1 MLIPDKIF
9 AYINKRTSN
18 IWQIENDL
26 PKLFQKII
34 VVPAI
39 AELENLPN
47 FINSLEQNDGLELHN
62 TLLLII
68 VNNSIS
74 SAQEVKNDNQ
84 NTLAYLKTI
93 QSKLNISF
101 IDACSAGKEMD
112 DKNGGVGL
120 ARKIG
125 MDLALTK
132 FDYYSI
138 NKKILICTD
147 ADCIVDSNYLT
158 EISQEFNRNNF
169 EAAVVNFAH
178 DISGNDEETKAVICY
193 EIFLRYY
200 VLGLTFAKSEYAF
213 HTIGST
219 MLCTPEAYVKVEG
232 MNKRKAAED
241 FYFLEKLAKIYPIGE
256 IKSTYVHPSKRGSWR
271 VPFGTGKSVD
281 RYLSN
286 TRDEYLLYDP
296 KSFLLLKT
304 WFVVFCDKSLSQPEP
319 ARPAGGLV
327 SGSLNFTDDQQKIP
341 KQDLPD
347 GSQVRNDNL
356 LNQNS
361 LLKISKNIH
370 PALSDFLSQQD
381 FRNFINK
388 VLIKNTNSN
397 EIEKQKH
404 FWFDAFR
411 TLKLIHYL
419 RDAAYPNINM
429 FDAIDE
435 LLRMM
440 KIENPIK
447 RKSEIP
453 DLKTQKEYLLLLRKV
468 QS

>member
-9 AYINKRTSN
+9 SYLNKRAADT
-18 IWQIENDL
+18 WQIENDY
-26 PKLFQKII
+26 KKYFQKII
-34 VVPAI
+34 VVPSI
-39 AELENLPN
+39 AESKSLPTL
-47 FINSLEQNDGLELHN
+47 INSLAQNDELELLN
-62 TLLLII
+62 TLLLIV

-74 SAQEVKNDNQ
+74 SSEEVKIDNQ
-84 NTLAYLKTI
+84 VTLDYLRDIKT
-93 QSKLNISF
+93 SLNISF
-101 IDACSAGKEMD
+101 IDACSNGRELD

-132 FDYYSI
+132 FDYLSI

-147 ADCIVDSNYLT
+147 ADCIVDPNYLS
-158 EISQEFNRNNF
+158 EISQEFNRNNY

-178 DISGNDEETKAVICY
+178 DINGDDEETKAIVCY

-200 VLGLTFAKSEYAF
+200 VLGLNFAKSDYAF

-256 IKSTYVHPSKRGSWR
+256 IKSTYVYPAKRGSWR
-271 VPFGTGKSVD
+271 VPFGTGRSVD

-286 TRDEYLLYDP
+286 SRDEYLLYDP
-296 KSFLLLKT
+296 KSFIVLKT
-304 WFVVFCDKSLSQPEP
+304 WLQVF
-319 ARPAGGLV
+319 
-327 SGSLNFTDDQQKIP
+327 
-341 KQDLPD
+341 
-347 GSQVRNDNL
+347 NDNSIS
-356 LNQNS
+356 NQID
-361 LLKISKNIH
+361 LIRISKNIH

-381 FRNFINK
+381 FGNFINK
-388 VLIKNTNSN
+388 VLLKNNNPN
-397 EIEKQKH
+397 EIEKQRH

-419 RDAAYPNINM
+419 RDETYPNINM
-429 FDAIDE
+429 FDAIDD
-435 LLRMM
+435 LVKMM
-440 KIENPIK
+440 SIENMIK
-447 RKSEIP
+447 RNSAIPELEI
-453 DLKTQKEYLLLLRKV
+453 QKEYLLLLRKI

>member
-1 MLIPDKIF
+1 MLIPDKIS
-9 AYINKRTSN
+9 AYINKRASGN
-18 IWQIENDL
+18 WQIENDY
-26 PKLFQKII
+26 KKYFQKII
-34 VVPAI
+34 VVPSI
-39 AELENLPN
+39 AESKNLPAL
-47 FINSLEQNDGLELHN
+47 INSLEQNDELELLN
-62 TLLLII
+62 TLLLIV

-74 SAQEVKNDNQ
+74 SSEEVKNDNKK
-84 NTLAYLKTI
+84 TIDYLKNI
-93 QSKLNISF
+93 KSRVNISF
-101 IDACSAGKEMD
+101 IDACCAGKEMD

-132 FDYYSI
+132 FDYYSL
-138 NKKILICTD
+138 NKKIMICTD
-147 ADCIVDSNYLT
+147 SDCIVEPYYLT
-158 EISQEFNRNNF
+158 KISQEFNRNNY

-178 DISGNDEETKAVICY
+178 DIKDDDEETKAIICY

-200 VLGLTFAKSEYAF
+200 VLGLNFANSEYAF

-256 IKSTYVHPSKRGSWR
+256 LKSTFVYPSKRGSWR
-271 VPFGTGKSVD
+271 VPFGTGRSVD

-286 TRDEYLLYDP
+286 SRDEYLLYDP
-296 KSFLLLKT
+296 KSFIVLKT
-304 WFVVFCDKSLSQPEP
+304 WLQVF
-319 ARPAGGLV
+319 
-327 SGSLNFTDDQQKIP
+327 
-341 KQDLPD
+341 
-347 GSQVRNDNL
+347 NDNSIS
-356 LNQNS
+356 NQID
-361 LLKISKNIH
+361 LIRISQNIH

-381 FRNFINK
+381 FGNFINK
-388 VLIKNTNSN
+388 VLLKNKNPN

-419 RDAAYPNINM
+419 RDETYPNINM

-435 LLRMM
+435 LLKMM
-440 KIENPIK
+440 SIENMIK
-447 RKSEIP
+447 RNSAIP
-453 DLKTQKEYLLLLRKV
+453 ELETQKEYLLLLRKI

>member
-1 MLIPDKIF
+1 MLIPDKIS
-9 AYINKRTSN
+9 AYLNKRASGT
-18 IWQIENDL
+18 WQIENDY
-26 PKLFQKII
+26 KKYFQYII

-39 AELENLPN
+39 AERDTLPKL
-47 FINSLEQNDGLELHN
+47 IKSLEKNDKLELHN
-62 TLLLII
+62 TLLLIV
-68 VNNSIS
+68 VNNSVS
-74 SAQEVKNDNQ
+74 SSDEVKNDNQ
-84 NTLAYLKTI
+84 KTLAYLKKI
-93 QSKLNISF
+93 KSKVNISF
-101 IDACSAGKEMD
+101 VDAASSGKEMD
-112 DKNGGVGL
+112 NKNGGVGL

-132 FDYYSI
+132 FDYLSI
-138 NKKILICTD
+138 NKNIMICTD
-147 ADCIVDSNYLT
+147 ADCIVDSDYIS

-178 DISGNDEETKAVICY
+178 DISGRDEETKAIICY

-200 VLGLTFAKSEYAF
+200 VLGLSFAKSDYAF

-219 MLCTPEAYVKVEG
+219 MLCTPDAYVKVEG

-256 IKSTYVHPSKRGSWR
+256 IKSTFVHPSKRSSWR
-271 VPFGTGKSVD
+271 VPFGTGRSVD

-286 TRDEYLLYDP
+286 SRDEYLLYDP
-296 KSFLLLKT
+296 KSFVILKT
-304 WFVVFCDKSLSQPEP
+304 WLEVF
-319 ARPAGGLV
+319 
-327 SGSLNFTDDQQKIP
+327 F
-341 KQDLPD
+341 
-347 GSQVRNDNL
+347 DNL
-356 LNQNS
+356 VPNPSS
-361 LLKISKNIH
+361 LIKISNNIS
-370 PALSDFLSQQD
+370 PALSDFLSKQD
-381 FRNFINK
+381 FGNFINK
-388 VLIKNTNSN
+388 VLLKNNNPN

-419 RDAAYPNINM
+419 RDATYPNINM

-435 LLRMM
+435 LLKII
-440 KIENPIK
+440 KIENSIK

-453 DLKTQKEYLLLLRKV
+453 DLKTQKEYLNLLRKI

>member
-1 MLIPDKIF
+1 MLIPDKIS
-9 AYINKRTSN
+9 AYINKRTSD
-18 IWQIENDL
+18 IWEIQNDHR
-26 PKLFQKII
+26 KYFQKII
-34 VVPAI
+34 VVPSI
-39 AELENLPN
+39 AESKSLPTL
-47 FINSLEQNDGLELHN
+47 INSFEQNDGLELLN
-62 TLLLII
+62 TLLLIV

-74 SAQEVKNDNQ
+74 SSEEVKIDNQ
-84 NTLAYLKTI
+84 VTLDYLRDIKT
-93 QSKLNISF
+93 SLNISF
-101 IDACSAGKEMD
+101 IDACSNGRELD

-132 FDYYSI
+132 FDYLSI

-147 ADCIVDSNYLT
+147 ADCIVDLNYLS
-158 EISQEFNRNNF
+158 EISQEFNRNNY

-178 DISGNDEETKAVICY
+178 DINGDDEETKAIVCY

-200 VLGLTFAKSEYAF
+200 VLGLNFAKSDYAF

-256 IKSTYVHPSKRGSWR
+256 IKSTYVYPAKRGSWR
-271 VPFGTGKSVD
+271 VPFGTGRSVD

-286 TRDEYLLYDP
+286 SRDEYLLYDP
-296 KSFLLLKT
+296 KSFIVLKT
-304 WFVVFCDKSLSQPEP
+304 WLQVF
-319 ARPAGGLV
+319 
-327 SGSLNFTDDQQKIP
+327 
-341 KQDLPD
+341 
-347 GSQVRNDNL
+347 NDNSIS
-356 LNQNS
+356 NQID
-361 LLKISKNIH
+361 LIRISKNIH
-370 PALSDFLSQQD
+370 PALSGFLSQQD
-381 FRNFINK
+381 FGNFINK
-388 VLIKNTNSN
+388 VLLKNNNPN

-419 RDAAYPNINM
+419 RDETYPNINM

-435 LLRMM
+435 LLKMM
-440 KIENPIK
+440 SIENMIK
-447 RKSEIP
+447 RNSAIPELEI
-453 DLKTQKEYLLLLRKV
+453 QKEYLLLLRKI